1 LEYKPTKKCDAMQ
14 EILSNKLLEYIRE
27 NNPDI
32 LFQLEQEA
40 GLTNYLTDKVSTVME
55 LVQSMKAQKQPDYII
70 EEACM
75 KYMTTELR
83 PSRYNYIAGILSEEF
98 ENDYDGMLESGL
110 ALTETINIINYC
122 EPVFTDLNFSEE
134 NEDNRFIRYAIVG
147 MISEYLQHNSE
158 NENVSNGLQ
167 QSAETAG

>member
-1 LEYKPTKKCDAMQ
+1 MQ
-14 EILSNKLLEYIRE
+14 EILLNKLLEYIRE

-40 GLTNYLTDKVSTVME
+40 GLTNYLTDKVSSVME

-70 EEACM
+70 EEASM
-75 KYMTTELR
+75 NYMTAELR
-83 PSRYNYIAGILSEEF
+83 PSKYNYISGILNEEF
-98 ENDYDGMLESGL
+98 GSEYNRMLESGL
-110 ALTETINIINYC
+110 AMTETINIISYC
-122 EPVFTDLNFSEE
+122 ESVFYDLNFSEE
-134 NEDNRFIRYAIVG
+134 NEDNRFIRYAITG
-147 MISEYLQHNSE
+147 LISEYLQHNSE